1 MINIGKYIE
10 MAINWLTENFTLF
23 FDAINVGIGGFID
36 GFQNVLMW
44 IPFYITIVLLTLL
57 AWYKSGKGVG
67 VFTVFGLLLI
77 WSMGFWNET
86 MQTLALV
93 LSSTIIALIIGL
105 PLGIWSA
112 NSQRCDKIL
121 HPILDLMQTMPA
133 FVYLIPAVLFFG
145 LGTVPGAFA
154 TIIFATPPV
163 VRLTSLGIKQV
174 PKNVVEASRSFGA
187 TPTQLLFKVQL
198 PLALPTI
205 MTGINQTI
213 LMSLSMVVIAAMRN
227 RIERHHTNENRSRI

>member
-105 PLGIWSA
+105 PLGIWP
-112 NSQRCDKIL
+112 
-121 HPILDLMQTMPA
+121 PILAKPYMLLYPA
-133 FVYLIPAVLFFG
+133 LADQLRQGPLYGRAGEAQVFGHSADSVPALAVLVCPVVEVDQHL
-145 LGTVPGAFA
+145 LGPGAQFRVIVDLVKVA
-154 TIIFATPPV
+154 HLFPFSFPV
-163 VRLTSLGIKQV
+163 
-174 PKNVVEASRSFGA
+174 
-187 TPTQLLFKVQL
+187 
-198 PLALPTI
+198 
-205 MTGINQTI
+205 
-213 LMSLSMVVIAAMRN
+213 
-227 RIERHHTNENRSRI
+227 

>member
-121 HPILDLMQTMPA
+121 HPILDNACFCLPDSRC
-133 FVYLIPAVLFFG
+133 PLFWIG
-145 LGTVPGAFA
+145 HCAWSICNYHLCYASGGTF
-154 TIIFATPPV
+154 
-163 VRLTSLGIKQV
+163 
-174 PKNVVEASRSFGA
+174 N
-187 TPTQLLFKVQL
+187 
-198 PLALPTI
+198 
-205 MTGINQTI
+205 
-213 LMSLSMVVIAAMRN
+213 
-227 RIERHHTNENRSRI
+227 

>member
-93 LSSTIIALIIGL
+93 LSSTIIADY
-105 PLGIWSA
+105 W
-112 NSQRCDKIL
+112 
-121 HPILDLMQTMPA
+121 
-133 FVYLIPAVLFFG
+133 
-145 LGTVPGAFA
+145 
-154 TIIFATPPV
+154 
-163 VRLTSLGIKQV
+163 
-174 PKNVVEASRSFGA
+174 ASS
-187 TPTQLLFKVQL
+187 
-198 PLALPTI
+198 
-205 MTGINQTI
+205 
-213 LMSLSMVVIAAMRN
+213 RN
-227 RIERHHTNENRSRI
+227 LECQ